1 MYRLGREEKR
11 LQKSLPLNIAKGT
24 LAVMMAIAFSTPLTA
39 LVTVLTSSL
48 VVAYQDNKLSRI
60 QRQRADI
67 AKGIKSIRQT
77 FSPQHEAGQQSQ
89 NEHRPSLK
97 LGLKLK

>member
-11 LQKSLPLNIAKGT
+11 LQKNLPLNIAKGT

-67 AKGIKSIRQT
+67 AKDIRSIRQT

>member
-1 MYRLGREEKR
+1 
-11 LQKSLPLNIAKGT
+11 
-24 LAVMMAIAFSTPLTA
+24 MMAIAFSTPLTA

-89 NEHRPSLK
+89 NENRPSLK